1 MTTVD
6 FFNLLSDCD
15 PKKSL
20 IYKIED
26 DEYTIEAI
34 HRINGKVLVFGFNN
48 PYGNNYILDVSC
60 LEQFLFNSDEL
71 PLYLVTIKEG
81 TPSQID
87 TVVGLSEN
95 ASILLNTKM
104 ELRTDEKSY
113 HEFIEMPRDESR
125 FTEYGK
131 ARSALEDT
139 TI

>member
-48 PYGNNYILDVSC
+48 PYGNDDILDVSC
-60 LEQFLFNSDEL
+60 LEQFLFNS
-71 PLYLVTIKEG
+71 
-81 TPSQID
+81 
-87 TVVGLSEN
+87 VGLSEN

-113 HEFIEMPRDESR
+113 HEFIEMLRDESR

>member
-1 MTTVD
+1 M
-6 FFNLLSDCD
+6 
-15 PKKSL
+15 
-20 IYKIED
+20 
-26 DEYTIEAI
+26 
-34 HRINGKVLVFGFNN
+34 LVFGFNN
-48 PYGNNYILDVSC
+48 PYGNDDILDVSC
-60 LEQFLFNSDEL
+60 
-71 PLYLVTIKEG
+71 LVTIKEG

>member
-48 PYGNNYILDVSC
+48 PYGNDDILDVSC

-71 PLYLVTIKEG
+71 PLYLVTIKEW

-87 TVVGLSEN
+87 TVSVWIIEPEN
-95 ASILLNTKM
+95 QHFTIDSMNSLNGV
-104 ELRTDEKSY
+104 LIIFYLID
-113 HEFIEMPRDESR
+113 
-125 FTEYGK
+125 
-131 ARSALEDT
+131 
-139 TI
+139 